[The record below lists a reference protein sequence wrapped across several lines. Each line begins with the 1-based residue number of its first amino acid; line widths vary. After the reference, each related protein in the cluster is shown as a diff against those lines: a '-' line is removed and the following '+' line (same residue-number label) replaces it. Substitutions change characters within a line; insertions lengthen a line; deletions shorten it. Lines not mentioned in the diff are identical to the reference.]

1 MTDSKNTAVPKRFK
15 ILLIGDSCTDEYFIG
30 SCERISPEAPVP
42 VLKIQENYSTPG
54 MAANVNLNFLQLD
67 QAVDFISNDKTI
79 KKIRYIDKRSG
90 QHLLRVDDE
99 PKITPWSGKIIKPFW
114 QKKKIYDAV
123 VISDYNKGFLT
134 YEHIE
139 NLIKESNAPVFIDTK
154 KVDLARFEGAIIK
167 INFYEFNKLIST
179 PKDMNG
185 LIVTNG
191 ENGAMYNSKHYPA
204 KKVEVSD
211 VCGAGDTF
219 LTYLVYGYL
228 DSEGDMDHAINL
240 AISAASQSVKHRGNY
255 APKLSE
261 VLENA

>member
-1 MTDSKNTAVPKRFK
+1 MTDLKNTPVPKRFK

-42 VLKIQENYSTPG
+42 ILKIQENYSAPG
-54 MAANVNLNFLQLD
+54 MAANVNKNFIALD
-67 QAVDFISNDKTI
+67 QIVDFISNDKTI
-79 KKIRYIDKRSG
+79 KKIRYIEKRSG

-99 PKITPWSGKIIKPFW
+99 PKINTWSGKIKPFY
-114 QKKKIYDAV
+114 QKKNYNAI

-139 NLIKESNAPVFIDTK
+139 NLIKDFNVPVFIDTK
-154 KVDLARFEGAIIK
+154 KVDLIRFEGAIIK
-167 INFYEFNKLIST
+167 INFHEFNKLIST
-179 PKDMNG
+179 PKDMKG

-219 LTYLVYGYL
+219 LAYLVYGYL
-228 DSEGDMDHAINL
+228 DSSGDMDHAINL
-240 AISAASQSVKHRGNY
+240 AIAAASQSVKHRGNH